1 MPPKRRAAYGRSA
14 RNASGKAALG
24 DLTNIHAGGA
34 SSKDAFLTGP
44 SKKDT
49 FSTLAA
55 RARKK
60 EEDADR

>member
-14 RNASGKAALG
+14 RSTAGKAGGALG
-24 DLTNIHAGGA
+24 DLTNTHG
-34 SSKDAFLTGP
+34 KDAFLCGP

-55 RARKK
+55 RARRK
-60 EEDADR
+60 EDTER